1 MGKIKKLVL
10 GGLIAGTLMASAGP
24 VLADSPWWWGRSNLA
39 RSSRSELRSDYARLE
54 AARAR
59 LEYDRRH
66 NASRYRL
73 AQDRAAIQAILDEI
87 ERDRRQAWNA
97 PRGWERYDRYDRDY
111 R

>member
-1 MGKIKKLVL
+1 MGKMKKLVL

-24 VLADSPWWWGRSNLA
+24 VLADSPWWGRPNVA

-73 AQDRAAIQAILDEI
+73 AQDRAAIQAILNEI

-97 PRGWERYDRYDRDY
+97 PRGWDRYDRDY

>member
-1 MGKIKKLVL
+1 MSKMKKLVL

-24 VLADSPWWWGRSNLA
+24 VLADSPWWGRPNLA

-73 AQDRAAIQAILDEI
+73 AQDRAAIQAILNEI
-87 ERDRRQAWNA
+87 ERDRRQAWNT
-97 PRGWERYDRYDRDY
+97 PRGWDRYDRDY

>member
-10 GGLIAGTLMASAGP
+10 SGLIAGTLMASAEP
-24 VLADSPWWWGRSNLA
+24 VLADSPWWGRANLWRSNRA
-39 RSSRSELRSDYARLE
+39 ELRSNYARLE

-87 ERDRRQAWNA
+87 ERDRRRAWNG
-97 PRGWERYDRYDRDY
+97 PRGWDRYGRDY

>member
-1 MGKIKKLVL
+1 MGKMKKLVL

-24 VLADSPWWWGRSNLA
+24 VLADSPWRWGRPNLA

-73 AQDRAAIQAILDEI
+73 ARTVL
-87 ERDRRQAWNA
+87 RFRRSWMRSSVIDDTPGITN
-97 PRGWERYDRYDRDY
+97 RGWDRYDRDY